1 MKNILNAQCRQAAHV
16 WSPMRAVNKTGLIIS
31 STVYELQP
39 NTAVR
44 VVSKPASY
52 MGDHEFISSLQKG
65 YRLLAGSSQCLKENV
80 GLCIQLGH
88 SFFRSNYN
96 SLFNNHPVFDST

>member
-1 MKNILNAQCRQAAHV
+1 MKNTLTAQCRHTAHV
-16 WSPMRAVNKTGLIIS
+16 WSPVREINKTGLIIP

-44 VVSKPASY
+44 EVSKPASH
-52 MGDHEFISSLQKG
+52 MGDHEFISSLQKS

-80 GLCIQLGH
+80 GLVYSIKPFILSH
-88 SFFRSNYN
+88 
-96 SLFNNHPVFDST
+96 